1 MKEETLTNLNFAGRF
16 ISWAV
21 CIAIGVSIA
30 AQLTGVQLTGG
41 DGSGNARMR
50 FVEVL
55 FKALFTN
62 WATFLGG
69 LCGVGAGEAII
80 RKIISNYSKEKKS

>member
-21 CIAIGVSIA
+21 CIALGVSIA
-30 AQLTGVQLTGG
+30 AQLSGVQPLVAS
-41 DGSGNARMR
+41 GSASPRAR
-50 FVEVL
+50 FIAIL
-55 FKALFTN
+55 FSAIFTN
-62 WATFLGG
+62 WATVLGG

-80 RKIISNYSKEKKS
+80 RAIISHYSKGNKS

>member
-1 MKEETLTNLNFAGRF
+1 VKEETLTNLNFAGRF
-16 ISWAV
+16 VSWAV
-21 CIAIGVSIA
+21 CVAIGVSIA

-41 DGSGNARMR
+41 GGSGSASMR

-69 LCGVGAGEAII
+69 LCGVGVGEAII
-80 RKIISNYSKEKKS
+80 RKIISNYSKGKKS

>member
-1 MKEETLTNLNFAGRF
+1 MKEETLTNLNFAGRL

-21 CIAIGVSIA
+21 CGVIGVAIA
-30 AQLTGVQLTGG
+30 AQLTGVQPNLTRGG
-41 DGSGNARMR
+41 GVGLARLPGMLISG
-50 FVEVL
+50 
-55 FKALFTN
+55 LFTN

-80 RKIISNYSKEKKS
+80 RKIISNYSKGKKS

>member
-1 MKEETLTNLNFAGRF
+1 MKEETLTNLNFVGRF

-21 CIAIGVSIA
+21 CVAIGVSIA

-41 DGSGNARMR
+41 GGSGNARMR

-62 WATFLGG
+62 WATVLGG

-80 RKIISNYSKEKKS
+80 QKIIAHYSKGNKS